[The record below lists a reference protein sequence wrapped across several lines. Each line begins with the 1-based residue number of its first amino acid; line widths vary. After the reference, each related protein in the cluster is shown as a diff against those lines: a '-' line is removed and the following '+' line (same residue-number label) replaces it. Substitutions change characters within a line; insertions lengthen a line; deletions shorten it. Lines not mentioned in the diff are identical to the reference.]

1 MLSEEIESKQR
12 ISTNITE
19 FDNLL
24 GGGLV
29 QGSVLLIGGDPG
41 VGKSTLI
48 LQILNNLSK
57 NQVKTLYISGEES
70 KEQIKN
76 RAKRLNINENIALS
90 NIVEVGSIAKYLNEN
105 QDFQFVVIDSIQTTY
120 LKEVSSF
127 PGSVNQ
133 LRNSTLEFA
142 DIAKQKNIIFIL
154 IGHIT
159 KDGQIAGP
167 KLLEHMV
174 DTVLYF
180 EGDKNSNIRFLR
192 SYKNRYGNTNEIAL
206 FDMTAQGLKSIENPS
221 EIFLENHNED
231 VSGSSIFPMR
241 MGSQT
246 IILELQ
252 ALVAKSQMANPK
264 RAVVGWD
271 NNRLSIILA
280 VLNSKA
286 NLDLSSLEVYFNVI
300 GGIKVLEPAADLAA
314 SASIISAALNIPL
327 PKKTVMIGEVG
338 LSGEVRSVTD
348 IDKRLEQVEKLGYQ
362 KAIIAKSKKK
372 IKSNLEIVTISHIN
386 ELYRIIKQ

>member
-133 LRNSTLEFA
+133 YA
-142 DIAKQKNIIFIL
+142 IL
-154 IGHIT
+154 
-159 KDGQIAGP
+159 P
-167 KLLEHMV
+167 
-174 DTVLYF
+174 
-180 EGDKNSNIRFLR
+180 
-192 SYKNRYGNTNEIAL
+192 
-206 FDMTAQGLKSIENPS
+206 
-221 EIFLENHNED
+221 
-231 VSGSSIFPMR
+231 
-241 MGSQT
+241 
-246 IILELQ
+246 
-252 ALVAKSQMANPK
+252 
-264 RAVVGWD
+264 
-271 NNRLSIILA
+271 
-280 VLNSKA
+280 
-286 NLDLSSLEVYFNVI
+286 
-300 GGIKVLEPAADLAA
+300 
-314 SASIISAALNIPL
+314 
-327 PKKTVMIGEVG
+327 
-338 LSGEVRSVTD
+338 
-348 IDKRLEQVEKLGYQ
+348 
-362 KAIIAKSKKK
+362 
-372 IKSNLEIVTISHIN
+372 
-386 ELYRIIKQ
+386 

>member
-1 MLSEEIESKQR
+1 
-12 ISTNITE
+12 
-19 FDNLL
+19 
-24 GGGLV
+24 
-29 QGSVLLIGGDPG
+29 
-41 VGKSTLI
+41 
-48 LQILNNLSK
+48 
-57 NQVKTLYISGEES
+57 
-70 KEQIKN
+70 
-76 RAKRLNINENIALS
+76 
-90 NIVEVGSIAKYLNEN
+90 
-105 QDFQFVVIDSIQTTY
+105 
-120 LKEVSSF
+120 
-127 PGSVNQ
+127 
-133 LRNSTLEFA
+133 
-142 DIAKQKNIIFIL
+142 
-154 IGHIT
+154 
-159 KDGQIAGP
+159 
-167 KLLEHMV
+167 MV